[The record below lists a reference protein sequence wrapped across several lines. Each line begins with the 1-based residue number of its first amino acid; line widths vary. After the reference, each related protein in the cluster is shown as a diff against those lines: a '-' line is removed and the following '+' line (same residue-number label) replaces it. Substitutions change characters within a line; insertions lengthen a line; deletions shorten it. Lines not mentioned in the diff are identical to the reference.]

1 MKMHSYFW
9 AAVAAVLGLFAYA
22 FTGSGEGLMLATAG
36 AITPEKIKACLD
48 RISDQVEAFKGEYGA
63 RLQTAEQ
70 VIAGL
75 DARGALYSAGSG
87 GPSIGVQALQEFGEE
102 GSFTAA
108 AEAARRGGKLP
119 AFSARVNVD
128 GSIRAALTNEQGTS
142 SGGSTIPSA
151 PERGGI
157 VGPVAR
163 PLRLLDVLPSRPTT
177 SDAVEFVQL
186 TVDGAPSEQIEEG
199 DAKAQLDFE
208 GTLARAEIVTIA
220 GWTSASKQVLAD
232 HAALQ
237 AQIDRVIRSKVLS
250 RLEHQ
255 IINGTGAP
263 GKIKGLVASSAA
275 FIPTIGTTPAD
286 IVGEALVRMADAGY
300 LPNLVLLNP
309 LDWFRIQITKTDT
322 EGEYLFGS
330 PTMPVPPALW
340 NTAIVLT
347 PSVAEGTGFT
357 LDTSFTTVLDREQM
371 SVTVS
376 NSHED
381 YFVRNLVAILG
392 ELRAGLEVL
401 DEFAVFR
408 FDLTP
413 LSS

>member
-1 MKMHSYFW
+1 MKMHSYLW

-48 RISDQVEAFKGEYGA
+48 RISDQVETFKSEYGA

-75 DARGALYSAGSG
+75 EAHGARHSAGSVSMVG
-87 GPSIGVQALQEFGEE
+87 AQALHALDEDS
-102 GSFTAA
+102 SFTLA

-119 AFSARVNVD
+119 HFNARVNLD

-186 TVDGAPSEQIEEG
+186 TVDGAASEQIEEG
-199 DAKAQLDFE
+199 DEKAQLDFE
-208 GTLARAEIVTIA
+208 GTLVRAEIATIA
-220 GWTSASKQVLAD
+220 GWTAASKQVLAD

-237 AQIDRVIRSKVLS
+237 AQVNRVIRGKVLS

-255 IINGTGAP
+255 LINGTGAP
-263 GKIKGLVASSAA
+263 GKIKGLVSSSVA

-286 IVGEALVRMADAGY
+286 IVGEALMRMADGGY
-300 LPNLVLLNP
+300 SPNLVLLNP
-309 LDWFRIQITKTDT
+309 ADWYRVQITKTDT

-330 PTMPVPPALW
+330 PTMPIPPALW
-340 NTAIVLT
+340 NTSIVLT

-357 LDTSFTTVLDREQM
+357 LDTSYTTVLDREQM

-376 NSHED
+376 NSHSD
-381 YFVRNLVAILG
+381 FFVKNLVAILG